1 MRNKLLFALSLCRK
15 ARALV
20 TGFDPVKESVMTGKA
35 QIVLCAQDAAERTLR
50 HAQEFC
56 EGLTDFYVMSLT
68 KEELDQITRKP
79 TVVFAV
85 TDCELA
91 NLCRKAISEQTAQ
104 KEERA

>member
-1 MRNKLLFALSLCRK
+1 M
-15 ARALV
+15 
-20 TGFDPVKESVMTGKA
+20 KESVMTGKA

-91 NLCRKAISEQTAQ
+91 ICAGKPFPSKRHKRRNAHDH
-104 KEERA
+104 